1 MTIEPLR
8 LLHQPTCL
16 FMYTIACTFI
26 LLYFVYVF
34 HFPFL
39 KSVLLL
45 PSRVARVHADHAQQ
59 IEKIVTKSG
68 HVVVYTFDGSA
79 WVSDFCG
86 FSNKKTIRKMQ
97 SALSLPPKK
106 LPSRSSSSRGAF
118 PHPPER
124 LAFWTTATTYQ
135 SYLCMPPPFIVSPFP
150 SFVTFCALFS
160 FVF

>member
-26 LLYFVYVF
+26 LLYFVFMFF

-86 FSNKKTIRKMQ
+86 F
-97 SALSLPPKK
+97 
-106 LPSRSSSSRGAF
+106 
-118 PHPPER
+118 
-124 LAFWTTATTYQ
+124 
-135 SYLCMPPPFIVSPFP
+135 
-150 SFVTFCALFS
+150 
-160 FVF
+160 